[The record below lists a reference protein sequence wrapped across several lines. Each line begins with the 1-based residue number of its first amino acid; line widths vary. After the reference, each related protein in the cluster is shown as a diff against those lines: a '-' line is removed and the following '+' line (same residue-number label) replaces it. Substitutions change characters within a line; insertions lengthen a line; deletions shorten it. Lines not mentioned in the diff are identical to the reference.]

1 MTTLMELQDLLA
13 AHTVDDDWVINVN
26 SSVTRVTA
34 TDPAI
39 HLDPAAAFAAAS
51 ALVDRILALGYKL
64 VYAATISAGPYHGDF
79 DDSDAV
85 AYRGVINVGLRATD

>member
-13 AHTVDDDWVINVN
+13 AHTADDWVINVN
-26 SSVTRVTA
+26 SEVTRVTA

-39 HLDPAAAFAAAS
+39 HEDPAAAFSAAS

-64 VYAATISAGPYHGDF
+64 VYAATISAGPRLNDF

-85 AYRGVINVGLRATD
+85 AYHGMINVGLRATD